1 MDVKALTLW
10 QPWASLVVRGV
21 KQYETR
27 SWSTRHRGLLAIHA
41 AKRKVSAGG
50 FEQFAG
56 LLVPLGYERAE
67 DLPRGCVLGTVEVV
81 NVQRTTEIRDRLDAP
96 ELLLGDYSSGR
107 YAWELGNPR
116 VLPVP
121 VAVRG
126 QQGLWTVRGQDDWLN
141 GRD

>member
-1 MDVKALTLW
+1 MDVKALTWW
-10 QPWASLVVRGV
+10 QPWASLVVREV
-21 KQYETR
+21 KRYETR

-41 AKRKVSAGG
+41 AKRKVSAGE
-50 FEQFAG
+50 FERFAG
-56 LLVPLGYERAE
+56 LLIPLGYEWAE

-81 NVQRTTEIRDRLDAP
+81 SVQRTTEIRDRLDLP

-107 YAWELGNPR
+107 YAWELGDPR

-126 QQGLWTVRGQDDWLN
+126 QQGLWTVQWQNDWLN